1 MTPPEMAIS
10 ERGERQIAPWREGLR
25 PPIEDICKDA
35 IADRLRLV
43 AAARD
48 LDPIVD
54 VDEAS
59 DRDEARHRQR
69 TGYPIED
76 FRRES
81 VVWCRAIVDDAE
93 REPAVDRSARIG
105 QRGYRKGIAI
115 HDRRNLGGAQPRIA
129 GGEHDRT
136 VERYRP
142 DGAVIGRRAP
152 GSDARA
158 GTLIEHV
165 GVVGRVTGARRLH
178 PAGIAR
184 NARCIGSDDEAL
196 VAPDV
201 WRVDRDAAAIIAEL
215 LAPHR

>member
-81 VVWCRAIVDDAE
+81 VVWCQTAKDNVTM
-93 REPAVDRSARIG
+93 EPAVDTNARIG
-105 QRGYRKGIAI
+105 
-115 HDRRNLGGAQPRIA
+115 RR
-129 GGEHDRT
+129 
-136 VERYRP
+136 
-142 DGAVIGRRAP
+142 
-152 GSDARA
+152 S
-158 GTLIEHV
+158 
-165 GVVGRVTGARRLH
+165 
-178 PAGIAR
+178 
-184 NARCIGSDDEAL
+184 
-196 VAPDV
+196 
-201 WRVDRDAAAIIAEL
+201 
-215 LAPHR
+215 